1 MSDTTLV
8 VLVALAMAVG
18 VAGTVVPLVPGLGL
32 VWLAALAY
40 GLVDG
45 FGVVGSI
52 VFVTISAM
60 AVAGIVAGIAVPHHA
75 ARGGGAA
82 QWSIALG
89 AATAIVGFFVIP
101 IVGMALG
108 GVLGIFVGE
117 ALRNTRRHDGVACD
131 RRDAQGLRHRRPRPV
146 HGWSSDGVRLGGVGG
161 RWLSSTCRR
170 ITAGTVATRL
180 TTSTLGYERAQR
192 RLRFE
197 GAHR

>member
-60 AVAGIVAGIAVPHHA
+60 AVAGFAAGIAAPHHA
-75 ARGGGAA
+75 AVEARRNGPLPSEWQPRSSASSSYRSSAWRSGECWGSSSVKRSEHATFA
-82 QWSIALG
+82 MAWRATVGTLKGFGIA
-89 AATAIVGFFVIP
+89 
-101 IVGMALG
+101 
-108 GVLGIFVGE
+108 
-117 ALRNTRRHDGVACD
+117 
-131 RRDAQGLRHRRPRPV
+131 GLV
-146 HGWSSDGVRLGGVGG
+146 QF
-161 RWLSSTCRR
+161 
-170 ITAGTVATRL
+170 TAGLLMVFGWVVWVVA
-180 TTSTLGYERAQR
+180 G
-192 RLRFE
+192 
-197 GAHR
+197 

>member
-75 ARGGGAA
+75 AARWRRGAMVRCTR
-82 QWSIALG
+82 SDNRDRRL
-89 AATAIVGFFVIP
+89 
-101 IVGMALG
+101 
-108 GVLGIFVGE
+108 
-117 ALRNTRRHDGVACD
+117 LRHTDRRHGARGSAGD
-131 RRDAQGLRHRRPRPV
+131 LPR
-146 HGWSSDGVRLGGVGG
+146 
-161 RWLSSTCRR
+161 
-170 ITAGTVATRL
+170 
-180 TTSTLGYERAQR
+180 
-192 RLRFE
+192 
-197 GAHR
+197 

>member
-82 QWSIALG
+82 QWSVALG

-108 GVLGIFVGE
+108 GVLGIFLGE
-117 ALRNTRRHDGVACD
+117 ALRTRDV
-131 RRDAQGLRHRRPRPV
+131 
-146 HGWSSDGVRLGGVGG
+146 
-161 RWLSSTCRR
+161 T
-170 ITAGTVATRL
+170 TAWRATVATL
-180 TTSTLGYERAQR
+180 KGFGIAGLVQFTAGLLMVFGWVVWVVA
-192 RLRFE
+192 
-197 GAHR
+197 G